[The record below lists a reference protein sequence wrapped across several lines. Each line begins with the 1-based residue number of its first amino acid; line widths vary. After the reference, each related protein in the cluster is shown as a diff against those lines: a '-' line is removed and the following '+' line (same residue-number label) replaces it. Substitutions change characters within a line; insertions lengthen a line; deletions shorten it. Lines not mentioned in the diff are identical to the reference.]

1 MGNLLGEPFYP
12 YVSSQIRARQQ
23 IHGKVQR
30 TPEEI
35 SYLNSSNGWVKLAS
49 GVEVDEQRLKLLQA
63 NGNLMATSAKPGKD
77 LALNNVLFNGL
88 SSYTEYLDGKAMD
101 EIISRYGTYKG
112 KPQYTRQDFEKG
124 GPLAIYRSQVQRY
137 NQSQRSGI
145 GGPNAAYGIDGTEFG
160 YSPMPGIIDL
170 SVRDLN
176 RGSIKK
182 ATLNIKANN
191 RNQLEIIDC
200 LYMRL
205 GYTVLLEWG
214 HSKYW
219 DDTQNKLV
227 NQPPSLIDTEF
238 FKDTFQKSDYTKF
251 LPLIRDHKEL
261 TRGNYDAMF
270 GTVSNFSW
278 TFEPDGSYNCKI
290 EIISLG
296 DIIESLNININ
307 TGQSAAEATLQR
319 NKIAIQSFTNKKA
332 SYERFYRELYPTLEK
347 DLQDFYNKNITA
359 LESDDTNYFI
369 LNTNRVQA
377 SRLGK
382 IGQNS
387 HIILSDTIGDNRYI
401 QIWDDSFKF
410 NNTLGLSEIKS
421 NRNTGVSRIIPNQD
435 NIPTA
440 NLPTD
445 EEIANDVGLQQV
457 NINVVMNNRPDA
469 RTNQIRNN
477 EAGRKIL
484 QNYYASVLKK
494 SIGLDSN
501 GNQILV
507 QLSGKNS
514 PDQKLNNVIVSGS
527 FYPKSIVNNVNTANY
542 EVKYSGSFISNKDN
556 NFTGYL
562 PGQLRGDIVLEGLLQ
577 QKPGDLVLANKP
589 IGFLQLG
596 RTGFKSQNFSGQNEG
611 TVPFFE
617 TRATTFPFSSLQKK
631 ILAKLCTFD
640 AFKQFV
646 YDEFVKANRAGG
658 EGDPRFKEQQPTEQA
673 DDTNENAGEVQL
685 AKFLKISNEKSVRG
699 NFFKYFYN
707 IRTLYAPEAKASAE
721 SKEAAAEASGIF
733 TTEVP
738 LNDIVEFVSIKSQ
751 PAIKAFGK
759 IVGRVLNPKETTKE
773 GEEKNWNSKVKYP
786 LYVLDIPNRTTDPIA
801 QDISSQQSNLNP
813 LQAFNQSVK
822 NAITGKT
829 NTYIPINNK
838 GEKLGNKPSVDFFKL
853 NITNIDQSF
862 YIRFGTL
869 LGYLRDISI
878 PGIDSDTKPPVIGID
893 MQSGTN
899 VCYVIDNVISTNP
912 RKVIVR
918 NHHYYGG
925 SDTYQDIFSNIEKYI
940 EGDEEKGYYG
950 NLMNVYLNFS
960 RIEELLSN
968 TDKNGNLPLFD
979 FIDKICQDINES
991 LGYINNLE
999 PVIDKEYNII
1009 KIIDQTVI
1017 PNSKEIFANELKTD
1031 EQATL
1036 EVFGYNNGQSNFV
1049 HNIGITSQISK
1060 DYATMI
1066 TIGATSKGSIAGA
1079 EATAFS
1085 KWNIGITDRFK
1096 NNLTSAES
1104 AASSTS
1110 NALEQLNKDNKLTI
1124 QNYSDNIL
1132 REFQTLGFS
1141 DEELNGEIFLTFNNE
1156 FIKNTAKVCKDF
1168 YIYEQARSTL
1178 SEENEI
1184 TETSIGFIPFNLK
1197 VDMDGLSG
1205 IKIYNRLKVN
1215 TGFLPSNYDK
1225 TLDFI
1230 VTGVNHQISDNKWT
1244 TSLETLATSKSV
1256 LGNKK

>member
-63 NGNLMATSAKPGKD
+63 NGNLMATSVKTGKD

-88 SSYTEYLDGKAMD
+88 SSYTEYVDEQIENDILSKA
-101 EIISRYGTYKG
+101 
-112 KPQYTRQDFEKG
+112 KPGQDANLVREKARN
-124 GPLAIYRSQVQRY
+124 LATKFNLNKARA
-137 NQSQRSGI
+137 GI

-170 SVRDLN
+170 NVKDLN

-182 ATLNIKANN
+182 ATLTIKANN

-238 FKDTFQKSDYTKF
+238 FKTNKDKSDYTKF

-347 DLQDFYNKNITA
+347 DLQDFYNKNIAA

-369 LNTNRVQA
+369 LNTIRD
-377 SRLGK
+377 RRF
-382 IGQNS
+382 GQISNNS
-387 HIILSDTIGDNRYI
+387 FIILSDTYGDNRYI
-401 QIWDDSFKF
+401 QIWDDYFKF
-410 NNTLGLSEIKS
+410 NNTLGLSGRER
-421 NRNTGVSRIIPNQD
+421 NRNTGVSIDVPNQD

-457 NINVVMNNRPDA
+457 NINVVMNNNPN
-469 RTNQIRNN
+469 TLNNQIRNN
-477 EAGRKIL
+477 EAGREIL

-501 GNQILV
+501 GNQVLV
-507 QLSGKNS
+507 QLNGKNS
-514 PDQKLNNVIVSGS
+514 PNQELNNVIASGS

-562 PGQLRGDIVLEGLLQ
+562 PGQLRGDIVLEGTLQ

-596 RTGFKSQNFSGQNEG
+596 KTGFVKQNFSGQNEG
-611 TVPFFE
+611 TVPFLE

-658 EGDPRFKEQQPTEQA
+658 AGDPRFKEQQPTEQA
-673 DDTNENAGEVQL
+673 EEENENSGEVQL

-707 IRTLYAPEAKASAE
+707 IRTLYAPEAKASTE
-721 SKEAAAEASGIF
+721 SKKAAEEKSWLF
-733 TTEVP
+733 NTEIP
-738 LNDIVEFVSIKSQ
+738 LNDIVEFVSIKTQ
-751 PAIKAFGK
+751 PSIKAFGK
-759 IVGRVLNPKETTKE
+759 IVGRVLNPKESTRE

-786 LYVLDIPNRTTDPIA
+786 LYVLDTPNRTTDPIA
-801 QDISSQQSNLNP
+801 QNISSQQSNLNP
-813 LQAFNQSVK
+813 LQTFNQSMQNV
-822 NAITGKT
+822 ITGKT
-829 NTYIPINNK
+829 NTYIPINSK
-838 GEKLGNKPSVDFFKL
+838 GEKLGDKSSVDFFKL

-878 PGIDSDTKPPVIGID
+878 PGIDSNAKPPVIGID

-912 RKVIVR
+912 RKVIIR
-918 NHHYYGG
+918 NHRYYGG

-1017 PNSKEIFANELKTD
+1017 PNAKEIFANELKTD

-1104 AASSTS
+1104 AVSSTS

-1156 FIKNTAKVCKDF
+1156 FIKNTSKVCKDF

-1184 TETSIGFIPFNLK
+1184 VETSIGFIPFNLK

>member
-49 GVEVDEQRLKLLQA
+49 GVEISEERLKLLQV
-63 NGNLMATSAKPGKD
+63 NGNLMATSVKTGKD

-88 SSYTEYLDGKAMD
+88 SSYTEYVDEQIENDALAKGVTKEKARDLATKFNLDKA
-101 EIISRYGTYKG
+101 R
-112 KPQYTRQDFEKG
+112 
-124 GPLAIYRSQVQRY
+124 A
-137 NQSQRSGI
+137 GI
-145 GGPNAAYGIDGTEFG
+145 GGANAAYGIDGTEFG

-170 SVRDLN
+170 NVKDLN

-182 ATLNIKANN
+182 ATLTIKANN

-219 DDTQNKLV
+219 DDSLSPPSLV

-238 FKDTFQKSDYTKF
+238 FKSNKDKSDYTKF

-332 SYERFYRELYPTLEK
+332 SFERFYTELYPTLEK
-347 DLQDFYNKNITA
+347 DLQDFYNSNTKA
-359 LESDDTNYFI
+359 LSEGNEDYYI
-369 LNTNRVQA
+369 LNTKAGIGDERDDVSSV
-377 SRLGK
+377 SRLV
-382 IGQNS
+382 
-387 HIILSDTIGDNRYI
+387 LSDTFGDNKYI
-401 QIWDDSFKF
+401 QIWDDQFKF
-410 NNTLGLSEIKS
+410 DNTLGLSGRE
-421 NRNTGVSRIIPNQD
+421 RNTQRGGFIDVSNQD
-435 NIPTA
+435 NIPSA

-445 EEIANDVGLQQV
+445 PEIANDVGLQQV
-457 NINVVMNNRPDA
+457 NINFVMDNNPNST
-469 RTNQIRNN
+469 TNNILNN
-477 EAGRKIL
+477 EAGRRVL
-484 QNYYASVLKK
+484 QRYYASVLKK
-494 SIGLDSN
+494 SLGDDSK
-501 GNQILV
+501 GNQVLV
-507 QLSGKNS
+507 KLNGKNS
-514 PDQKLNNVIVSGS
+514 PNQKLNNVITSGS
-527 FYPKSIVNNVNTANY
+527 FYPENIVNNVNTAKY
-542 EVKYSGSFISNKDN
+542 EVKYSGSFIPTEDN

-562 PGQLRGDIVLEGLLQ
+562 PEQLRGDLVLEGTLPP
-577 QKPGDLVLANKP
+577 KPGELILNNKP
-589 IGFLQLG
+589 IGFLQLA
-596 RTGFKSQNFSGQNEG
+596 RTGFRRQNFQSQNDG
-611 TVPFFE
+611 TVPFLQ
-617 TRATTFPFSSLQKK
+617 TRTTTFPFSSLQKQ

-640 AFKQFV
+640 SFKQFI

-658 EGDPRFKEQQPTEQA
+658 AGDPRFKQQQPNEKA
-673 DDTNENAGEVQL
+673 DDTNENDGEVQL

-721 SKEAAAEASGIF
+721 SKKVAEDKSWIF
-733 TTEVP
+733 NTEIP
-738 LNDIVEFVSIKSQ
+738 LNDIVEFVSIKTQ

-759 IVGRVLNPKETTKE
+759 IVGRVLNPKETSQE
-773 GEEKNWNSKVKYP
+773 GKEKNWNSKVKYP
-786 LYVLDIPNRTTDPIA
+786 LYVLDTPNSTTDPIG
-801 QDISSQQSNLNP
+801 QNISFQQSNLNP
-813 LQAFNQSVK
+813 LENFNQSIQ

-829 NTYIPINNK
+829 NTYIPVNNK
-838 GEKLGNKPSVDFFKL
+838 GEKLGDKPSVDFFKL

-878 PGIDSDTKPPVIGID
+878 PGIDSNGTPPMIGID

-912 RKVIVR
+912 RKVIIR
-918 NHHYYGG
+918 NHHYFGG
-925 SDTYQDIFSNIEKYI
+925 TDAYQDVFSNIEKYI

-968 TDKNGNLPLFD
+968 TDKNGNLPLFN
-979 FIDKICQDINES
+979 FIDNICQDINES
-991 LGYINNLE
+991 LGFINNLE
-999 PVIDKEYNII
+999 PIVDKEYNII

-1017 PNSKEIFANELKTD
+1017 PNAKEIFANELKTD

-1036 EVFGYNNGQSNFV
+1036 EVFGYNNDQSNFV

-1066 TIGATSKGSIAGA
+1066 TIGATSKGSIAGS

-1104 AASSTS
+1104 AVSSTS

>member
-1 MGNLLGEPFYP
+1 MGVKNFTWTIDEN
-12 YVSSQIRARQQ
+12 
-23 IHGKVQR
+23 GKYSI
-30 TPEEI
+30 T
-35 SYLNSSNGWVKLAS
+35 
-49 GVEVDEQRLKLLQA
+49 LKL
-63 NGNLMATSAKPGKD
+63 
-77 LALNNVLFNGL
+77 
-88 SSYTEYLDGKAMD
+88 
-101 EIISRYGTYKG
+101 
-112 KPQYTRQDFEKG
+112 
-124 GPLAIYRSQVQRY
+124 
-137 NQSQRSGI
+137 
-145 GGPNAAYGIDGTEFG
+145 
-160 YSPMPGIIDL
+160 
-170 SVRDLN
+170 
-176 RGSIKK
+176 
-182 ATLNIKANN
+182 
-191 RNQLEIIDC
+191 
-200 LYMRL
+200 
-205 GYTVLLEWG
+205 
-214 HSKYW
+214 
-219 DDTQNKLV
+219 
-227 NQPPSLIDTEF
+227 
-238 FKDTFQKSDYTKF
+238 
-251 LPLIRDHKEL
+251 
-261 TRGNYDAMF
+261 
-270 GTVSNFSW
+270 
-278 TFEPDGSYNCKI
+278 
-290 EIISLG
+290 ISLG

-332 SYERFYRELYPTLEK
+332 SYERFYTELYPTLEK
-347 DLQDFYNKNITA
+347 DLESFYSKNLNNG
-359 LESDDTNYFI
+359 LEGNNDDYFI
-369 LNTNRVQA
+369 LNTRNDRFSDSVSPVSA
-377 SRLGK
+377 LL
-382 IGQNS
+382 
-387 HIILSDTIGDNRYI
+387 LSDTLVGDNKYI
-401 QIWDDSFKF
+401 QIWEEQFKF
-410 NNTLGLSEIKS
+410 NNTLGLSGREK
-421 NRNTGVSRIIPNQD
+421 NRRGIFQDIPNQD

-445 EEIANDVGLQQV
+445 PEIANDVGLQQL
-457 NINVVMNNRPDA
+457 NINFVMQNNP
-469 RTNQIRNN
+469 RTYNNSEYNN
-477 EAGRKIL
+477 EAGREIL
-484 QNYYASVLKK
+484 QRYYASVLRK
-494 SIGLDSN
+494 SLGSDSN
-501 GNQILV
+501 GNQVLV
-507 QLSGKNS
+507 QLNGKNS
-514 PDQKLNNVIVSGS
+514 PNQELNNVIVSGS

-542 EVKYSGSFISNKDN
+542 EVKYSGSFISNEDN

-562 PGQLRGDIVLEGLLQ
+562 PERLR
-577 QKPGDLVLANKP
+577 GDLVLEGTLPPKPGVLIQANKP
-589 IGFLQLG
+589 IGFLQLA
-596 RTGFKSQNFSGQNEG
+596 RNDFRSTFNSGDRNEG
-611 TVPFFE
+611 TVPWFQSSP
-617 TRATTFPFSSLQKK
+617 TTFPFSSLQKE

-640 AFKQFV
+640 SFKQFV

-658 EGDPRFKEQQPTEQA
+658 SGDPRFKEQQPTEQA
-673 DDTNENAGEVQL
+673 EEENENAGEVQL

-707 IRTLYAPEAKASAE
+707 IRTLYAPEAKASTE
-721 SKEAAAEASGIF
+721 SKKVAEEKSWLF
-733 TTEVP
+733 NTEIP
-738 LNDIVEFVSIKSQ
+738 LNDIVEFISIKSQ

-759 IVGRVLNPKETTKE
+759 VVGRVLNPKETTRE
-773 GEEKNWNSKVKYP
+773 GEEKNWNQKVKYP
-786 LYVLDIPNRTTDPIA
+786 LYAINNSDSTNPTTDPLLG
-801 QDISSQQSNLNP
+801 NLNRFPQQNANP
-813 LQAFNQSVK
+813 LETFNQNLQ
-822 NAITGKT
+822 NAITGNT
-829 NTYIPINNK
+829 NTYLPFNNK
-838 GEKLGNKPSVDFFKL
+838 GQKLGDKPSVDFFKL

-878 PGIDSDTKPPVIGID
+878 PGIDSNAKPPMIGID

-918 NHHYYGG
+918 NHRYYGG
-925 SDTYQDIFSNIEKYI
+925 TDSYQDIFSNIEKYI
-940 EGDEEKGYYG
+940 EGDEEKGFYG

-991 LGYINNLE
+991 LGFINNLE
-999 PVIDKEYNII
+999 PVIDKEFNII

-1017 PNSKEIFANELKTD
+1017 PNAKEIFANELKTD

-1036 EVFGYNNGQSNFV
+1036 EVFGYNNDQSNFV

-1104 AASSTS
+1104 AVSSTS